1 MVGGIDDFFQFISI
15 KLNGKKLEKNYL
27 YWSDVMTNFLK
38 SKNMRVI
45 LVALHIN
52 IKIKRMKNMQNC

>member
-38 SKNMRVI
+38 SKKMRVI

>member
-1 MVGGIDDFFQFISI
+1 MVGGMDDFFQFISI